1 MGVLHRCAS
10 GVLRRWRALS
20 IGALITLLLTGSSGF
35 NLSHALVAA
44 PSAFI
49 SGFLI
54 DWTFALAGWSKINR
68 RTFIAYT
75 PLGAAL
81 LTGLVAHVYT
91 RRIVGAGSLN
101 DFYGIAAP
109 LLGLLLISSVLEAR
123 RLASHD
129 PWLRA
134 FRGWWTL
141 LICIGILFALMAVT
155 PGHGHK
161 LAEEQFVVVWGALG
175 AALTAMVVVGLKP
188 PDSADHKGRVTLTG
202 SYVHTIPDSSK
213 TTTRTGEPPT
223 RA

>member
-1 MGVLHRCAS
+1 MGVLRRCAS

-20 IGALITLLLTGSSGF
+20 VGALITLVQTGRSGF
-35 NLSHALVAA
+35 NLPHALAAA
-44 PSAFI
+44 PSGFI
-49 SGFLI
+49 IGFLI
-54 DWTFALAGWSKINR
+54 DWTFALAGWSKISR
-68 RTFIAYT
+68 RTFIAYM
-75 PLGAAL
+75 PLAAAL
-81 LTGLVAHVYT
+81 LTGLFAHIYT
-91 RRIVGAGSLN
+91 RRIVETGSLN

-123 RLASHD
+123 QLASHD

-134 FRGWWTL
+134 FRGWWTF

-155 PGHGHK
+155 PDHGHK

-188 PDSADHKGRVTLTG
+188 PDSAHPKGRVTLTG
-202 SYVHTIPDSSK
+202 SYLHTIPDSSK
-213 TTTRTGEPPT
+213 TTTRTGEPPS